1 MINHPGRANRTETD
15 VLVVGGGVTGCAAA
29 YYLAKA
35 GAGVT
40 LVERHDLN
48 TQASGRNAGGL
59 HGQIQHEPFLE
70 LGEDWA
76 GEFGPTLPLLRD
88 AVELWRGLPEE
99 LGADLEV
106 NICGGLLVAA

>member
-1 MINHPGRANRTETD
+1 MRQRTD
-15 VLVVGGGVTGCAAA
+15 LVVIGGGVTGCATAF
-29 YYLAKA
+29 YLAHA
-35 GAGVT
+35 GVNVT

-70 LGEDWA
+70 LGEAWA
-76 GEFGPTLPLLRD
+76 HAFGPSLALMR
-88 AVELWRGLPEE
+88 ESIGLWHDLERE

-106 NICGGLLVAA
+106 NVCGGIIVAASETQL